1 MGGGGAAREAM
12 AKRLSETLLAREG
25 LVPPQEIGR
34 GICRN
39 CGGAVIVDPSD
50 RRSSRLPHRRVCRK
64 CGAEY
69 GTTRP
74 V

>member
-1 MGGGGAAREAM
+1 M
-12 AKRLSETLLAREG
+12 AKRMSESVLRRET

-39 CGGAVIVDPSD
+39 CDGAIVVDPED
-50 RRSSRLPHRRVCRK
+50 LRSAHLPHRRICRK

-69 GTTRP
+69 GTTKPR
-74 V
+74 